1 MSDKKTHWP
10 FGSFFLKLSDEKN
23 GTHEYENY
31 LKECE
36 EEKQLPE
43 EELEFHCSKDPKK
56 MTMQESLEEVD
67 RFLCWNKMTP
77 EERRAELEAQK
88 AAARATEQAT
98 GDMSC
103 AMEPESAPDTPQGA
117 VLDEAV
123 DAPPDVDSVP
133 GDVSGDAPES
143 AADTVS
149 DNVPDATEGYVPD
162 TAEGDVPERAGNTAP
177 DSVQDDDLDTIRET
191 APDAAKGNAPDA
203 IGALTA
209 QEKEAVDAT
218 AQGVIAPEAT
228 VAETLMQ
235 QGAEPTRQAAELEAE
250 AEGTS
255 SSQTPETTALQEM
268 CCAVQETE
276 EVPEVEVVP
285 AEAIVPLGRTGENTP
300 AEKERWAYASE
311 LIGDAFQ
318 HWGNGRVLLDM
329 GTGRGKNE
337 FIIKKLV
344 SWLVDEMLKN
354 TTIGRVL
361 CLCPLNTLYDEM
373 LQRRTEAAIAEVDG
387 EPMEIAM
394 INDAFYKNMLEV
406 RTYQNIETKYR
417 NDPASLKKYLEDF
430 KYIVADECHYFTD
443 FSSYGMNTYLSLE
456 VLQKAEADH
465 VVIYMSATGKET
477 YKLLEETSKT
487 PEDRI
492 YKLPQDY
499 QHIKQKYFYSRENLV
514 RMLKSLPEDEK
525 AVIFVSS
532 GEDLLKM
539 REIFG
544 DTAAYYCSENNPKY
558 GKMFNKLTDCIKD
571 RELQKRY
578 LFTTKAFGIGT
589 EIKDRTVKHLYI
601 DQWKPT
607 DIIQSTGRKRPLD
620 VDDTCTVYFRDYDAD
635 WYYGDLKKFKAIV
648 IEELKPAVAYLAGA
662 EAFEVFRNSGTPDS
676 INNKIR
682 KCKIMEFDDAK
693 GEYRVNP
700 LGVRQLKRE
709 LELLNEMLETSYK
722 KVFAKYA
729 PVLAEETVPYCFD
742 SVVDWINAH
751 LNQPMLKEEM
761 YESIMALKMFK
772 EYKGRPMGQDALN
785 HKLQIY
791 GVKIISDKIRKR
803 GEYYQKTFW
812 ELTRI

>member
-1 MSDKKTHWP
+1 MKMKMP
-10 FGSFFLKLSDEKN
+10 FDGFYLKLLDEQN
-23 GTHEYENY
+23 GTHEYEEY
-31 LKECE
+31 LRNCKENPLTE
-36 EEKQLPE
+36 EEQRE
-43 EELEFHCSKDPKK
+43 W
-56 MTMQESLEEVD
+56 TESA
-67 RFLCWNKMTP
+67 RAAI
-77 EERRAELEAQK
+77 AELERINA
-88 AAARATEQAT
+88 
-98 GDMSC
+98 
-103 AMEPESAPDTPQGA
+103 EP
-117 VLDEAV
+117 
-123 DAPPDVDSVP
+123 
-133 GDVSGDAPES
+133 
-143 AADTVS
+143 
-149 DNVPDATEGYVPD
+149 
-162 TAEGDVPERAGNTAP
+162 
-177 DSVQDDDLDTIRET
+177 
-191 APDAAKGNAPDA
+191 
-203 IGALTA
+203 
-209 QEKEAVDAT
+209 
-218 AQGVIAPEAT
+218 
-228 VAETLMQ
+228 
-235 QGAEPTRQAAELEAE
+235 EPTRQSAEPEAE
-250 AEGTS
+250 AEGIS
-255 SSQTPETTALQEM
+255 SLQTPEQPIELQEKG
-268 CCAVQETE
+268 CTGQEAE
-276 EVPEVEVVP
+276 ETPEVEVVP
-285 AEAIVPLGRTGENTP
+285 AEAIVPLGQIGGNDP

-344 SWLVDEMLKN
+344 SWRVDEMLKN

-361 CLCPLNTLYDEM
+361 CLCPLNTLHAEM
-373 LQRRTEAAIAEVDG
+373 IQRRTEAAIAEVNG

-394 INDAFYKNMLEV
+394 TNDAFYENMLEV

-417 NDPASLKKYLEDF
+417 NDPASLKKYLAGF

-465 VVIYMSATGKET
+465 VVIYMSATGEET

-514 RMLKSLPEDEK
+514 MMLKSLPEDKK

-607 DIIQSTGRKRPLD
+607 DIIQSTGRKRSLD

-729 PVLAEETVPYCFD
+729 PALAEETVPYCFD

-761 YESIMALKMFK
+761 YESIMALKVFK

-785 HKLQIY
+785 CKLQIY
-791 GVKIISDKIRKR
+791 GVKIISDKMRKR

>member
-88 AAARATEQAT
+88 AATRATEQAA

-544 DTAAYYCSENNPKY
+544 DTAAYYCSEDNPKY

>member
-1 MSDKKTHWP
+1 MKTHWP
-10 FGSFFLKLSDEKN
+10 FGGFFLKLSDEKN
-23 GTHEYENY
+23 GTHEYEDY

-56 MTMQESLEEVD
+56 MTMQESQEEIGK
-67 RFLCWNKMTP
+67 FLRWNKMTP

-88 AAARATEQAT
+88 AATCDTEQAA
-98 GDMSC
+98 GDMPC
-103 AMEPESAPDTPQGA
+103 TIEPESAPDTPQGA

-123 DAPPDVDSVP
+123 DAPPGVDSGVP

-143 AADTVS
+143 AADTVL

-162 TAEGDVPERAGNTAP
+162 
-177 DSVQDDDLDTIRET
+177 
-191 APDAAKGNAPDA
+191 A
-203 IGALTA
+203 IGALKA
-209 QEKEAVDAT
+209 PEKEAVNAT
-218 AQGVIAPEAT
+218 AQGVIAPET
-228 VAETLMQ
+228 TTAETLMQ
-235 QGAEPTRQAAELEAE
+235 QGAEPTRQAAEPKAE
-250 AEGTS
+250 AEGIS
-255 SSQTPETTALQEM
+255 SLQTPEPAEPQEK
-268 CCAVQETE
+268 CCTVQEAE

-285 AEAIVPLGRTGENTP
+285 TEAIVPLGQIGGDAP

-344 SWLVDEMLKN
+344 SWLVDEMLKKMA
-354 TTIGRVL
+354 IVGRVL
-361 CLCPLNTLYDEM
+361 YLCPLNTLHAEM

-387 EPMEIAM
+387 EPAEIAM
-394 INDAFYKNMLEV
+394 TCDAFYENMLEV

-417 NDPASLKKYLEDF
+417 NDPASLKKYLAGF

-443 FSSYGMNTYLSLE
+443 FSSYGINTYLSLE

-465 VVIYMSATGKET
+465 VVIYMSATGEET

-514 RMLKSLPEDEK
+514 MMLKSLPEDEK

-539 REIFG
+539 KEIFG

-607 DIIQSTGRKRPLD
+607 DIIQSTGRKRSLD

-722 KVFAKYA
+722 QVFTKYA

-761 YESIMALKMFK
+761 YESIMALKVFK

-785 HKLQIY
+785 RKLQIY
-791 GVKIISDKIRKR
+791 GVKIITVREFKRNENRNKTLWKLIR
-803 GEYYQKTFW
+803 
-812 ELTRI
+812 I

>member
-10 FGSFFLKLSDEKN
+10 FGGFFLKLSDEKN
-23 GTHEYENY
+23 GTHEYEEY
-31 LKECE
+31 LRNCKENPLTE
-36 EEKQLPE
+36 EEQRE
-43 EELEFHCSKDPKK
+43 W
-56 MTMQESLEEVD
+56 TESA
-67 RFLCWNKMTP
+67 RAAI
-77 EERRAELEAQK
+77 AELEQLNA
-88 AAARATEQAT
+88 
-98 GDMSC
+98 
-103 AMEPESAPDTPQGA
+103 EPE
-117 VLDEAV
+117 
-123 DAPPDVDSVP
+123 
-133 GDVSGDAPES
+133 
-143 AADTVS
+143 
-149 DNVPDATEGYVPD
+149 
-162 TAEGDVPERAGNTAP
+162 
-177 DSVQDDDLDTIRET
+177 
-191 APDAAKGNAPDA
+191 
-203 IGALTA
+203 LTR
-209 QEKEAVDAT
+209 Q
-218 AQGVIAPEAT
+218 
-228 VAETLMQ
+228 VAEP
-235 QGAEPTRQAAELEAE
+235 EVE

-255 SSQTPETTALQEM
+255 SPQTPEPAELQEG
-268 CCAVQETE
+268 CCTVQEAE
-276 EVPEVEVVP
+276 EAPEVEVVP
-285 AEAIVPLGRTGENTP
+285 AEAIVPLVKIGGDAP

-354 TTIGRVL
+354 TIIGRVL
-361 CLCPLNTLYDEM
+361 YLCPLNTLHAEM

-394 INDAFYKNMLEV
+394 TNDAFYENMLEV

-417 NDPASLKKYLEDF
+417 NDLASLKKYLAGF

-465 VVIYMSATGKET
+465 VVIYMSATGEET

-514 RMLKSLPEDEK
+514 MMLKSLPEDEK

-539 REIFG
+539 KEIFG

-607 DIIQSTGRKRPLD
+607 DIIQSTGRKRSLD

-722 KVFAKYA
+722 QVFTKYA

-761 YESIMALKMFK
+761 YESIMTLKVFK

-785 HKLQIY
+785 CKLQIY
-791 GVKIISDKIRKR
+791 GVKIISDKMRKR

-812 ELTRI
+812 KLTRI

>member
-1 MSDKKTHWP
+1 MAGLCALFYKEGHKYNMKTHWP
-10 FGSFFLKLSDEKN
+10 FGGFFLKLSDKKN
-23 GTHEYENY
+23 GTHEYEDY

-56 MTMQESLEEVD
+56 MTMQESQEEIGK
-67 RFLCWNKMTP
+67 FLRWNKMTP

-88 AAARATEQAT
+88 AATCDTEQAA
-98 GDMSC
+98 GDMPC
-103 AMEPESAPDTPQGA
+103 AIEPESAPDTPQGA

-123 DAPPDVDSVP
+123 DAPPGVDSVP

-143 AADTVS
+143 AADTVL

-162 TAEGDVPERAGNTAP
+162 
-177 DSVQDDDLDTIRET
+177 
-191 APDAAKGNAPDA
+191 A
-203 IGALTA
+203 IGALKA
-209 QEKEAVDAT
+209 PEKEAVNAT

-228 VAETLMQ
+228 TAETLMQ
-235 QGAEPTRQAAELEAE
+235 QGAEPTRQAAEPEAE
-250 AEGTS
+250 AEGIS
-255 SSQTPETTALQEM
+255 SPQKPEPTELQEM
-268 CCAVQETE
+268 CCTVQEAE

-285 AEAIVPLGRTGENTP
+285 AEAIVPLVQIGGDAP

-344 SWLVDEMLKN
+344 SWRVDEMLKK

-361 CLCPLNTLYDEM
+361 CLCPLNTLHAEM

-394 INDAFYKNMLEV
+394 TNDAFYENMLEV

-417 NDPASLKKYLEDF
+417 NDPASLKKYLTGF

-443 FSSYGMNTYLSLE
+443 FSSYGINTYLSLE

-465 VVIYMSATGKET
+465 VVIYMSATGEET

-514 RMLKSLPEDEK
+514 MMLKSLQEDEK

-539 REIFG
+539 KEIFG

-607 DIIQSTGRKRPLD
+607 DIIQSTGRKRSLD

-722 KVFAKYA
+722 QVFTKYA

-761 YESIMALKMFK
+761 YESIMALKVFK

-785 HKLQIY
+785 CKLQIY
-791 GVKIISDKIRKR
+791 GVKIISDKMRKR

-812 ELTRI
+812 KLTRI

>member
-1 MSDKKTHWP
+1 
-10 FGSFFLKLSDEKN
+10 
-23 GTHEYENY
+23 
-31 LKECE
+31 
-36 EEKQLPE
+36 
-43 EELEFHCSKDPKK
+43 
-56 MTMQESLEEVD
+56 MTMQESQEEIGK
-67 RFLCWNKMTP
+67 FLRWNKMTP

-88 AAARATEQAT
+88 AATCDTEQAA
-98 GDMSC
+98 GDMPC
-103 AMEPESAPDTPQGA
+103 AIEPESAPDTPQGA

-123 DAPPDVDSVP
+123 DAPPGVDSVP

-143 AADTVS
+143 AADTVL

-162 TAEGDVPERAGNTAP
+162 
-177 DSVQDDDLDTIRET
+177 
-191 APDAAKGNAPDA
+191 A
-203 IGALTA
+203 IGALKA
-209 QEKEAVDAT
+209 PEKEAVNAT

-228 VAETLMQ
+228 TAETLMQ
-235 QGAEPTRQAAELEAE
+235 QGAEPTRQAAEPESE
-250 AEGTS
+250 AEGIS
-255 SSQTPETTALQEM
+255 SPQTPEPTELQEG
-268 CCAVQETE
+268 CCAVQGAE
-276 EVPEVEVVP
+276 EAPEVEVVP
-285 AEAIVPLGRTGENTP
+285 AEAIVPLVKIGGDAP

-344 SWLVDEMLKN
+344 SWLVDEMLKKMA
-354 TTIGRVL
+354 IVGRVL
-361 CLCPLNTLYDEM
+361 YLCPLNTLHAEM

-387 EPMEIAM
+387 EPAEIAM
-394 INDAFYKNMLEV
+394 TCDAFYENMLEV

-417 NDPASLKKYLEDF
+417 NDPASLKKYLAGF

-465 VVIYMSATGKET
+465 VVIYMSATGEET

-514 RMLKSLPEDEK
+514 MMLKSLPEDEK

-539 REIFG
+539 KEIFG

-607 DIIQSTGRKRPLD
+607 DIIQSTGRKRSLD

-722 KVFAKYA
+722 QVFTKYA

-751 LNQPMLKEEM
+751 LNQLMLKEEM
-761 YESIMALKMFK
+761 YESIMALKVFK

-785 HKLQIY
+785 CKLQIY
-791 GVKIISDKIRKR
+791 GVKIISDKMRKR

-812 ELTRI
+812 KLTRI

>member
-88 AAARATEQAT
+88 AATRATEQAA

-417 NDPASLKKYLEDF
+417 NDPASLKKYLENF

>member
-88 AAARATEQAT
+88 AATRATEQAA

-456 VLQKAEADH
+456 VLQKAEADQ

-525 AVIFVSS
+525 VVIFVSS

>member
-10 FGSFFLKLSDEKN
+10 FDGFYLKLLDEQN
-23 GTHEYENY
+23 GTHEYEDY
-31 LKECE
+31 LKEREGE
-36 EEKQLPE
+36 EQLPE
-43 EELEFHCSKDPKK
+43 EGLEFHYSKDPKK
-56 MTMQESLEEVD
+56 MTMQESMEEMD
-67 RFLCWNKMTP
+67 RFLHWNKMTP

-88 AAARATEQAT
+88 AATCATEQAA
-98 GDMSC
+98 GDMPC
-103 AMEPESAPDTPQGA
+103 AMEPESAPDTPQDA

-123 DAPPDVDSVP
+123 DAPP

-143 AADTVS
+143 AADTVL
-149 DNVPDATEGYVPD
+149 DNVPDAAEGY
-162 TAEGDVPERAGNTAP
+162 VPERAGDTAP
-177 DSVQDDDLDTIRET
+177 DSVQDDDLDTTRET
-191 APDAAKGNAPDA
+191 APDTAEGNAPDA
-203 IGALTA
+203 IEALTA
-209 QEKEAVDAT
+209 QEKETVNAT
-218 AQGVIAPEAT
+218 AQGVIAPEAAA
-228 VAETLMQ
+228 AETLMQ
-235 QGAEPTRQAAELEAE
+235 QGAEPTRQAAEAEETSSPQTPKPAELQEKCCTGQEAE
-250 AEGTS
+250 DA
-255 SSQTPETTALQEM
+255 
-268 CCAVQETE
+268 
-276 EVPEVEVVP
+276 PEVEVVP
-285 AEAIVPLGRTGENTP
+285 AEAIVPLVQIGGDAP
-300 AEKERWAYASE
+300 AEKERWVYASE

-354 TTIGRVL
+354 TTVGRVL

-373 LQRRTEAAIAEVDG
+373 LHRRTEAAIAEADG
-387 EPMEIAM
+387 EPTEIAM
-394 INDAFYKNMLEV
+394 TYDAFYENMLEV

-465 VVIYMSATGKET
+465 VVIYMSATGEET
-477 YKLLEETSKT
+477 YKLLEETAKT

-514 RMLKSLPEDEK
+514 MMLKSLPEDEK

-539 REIFG
+539 REIFD

-558 GKMFNKLTDCIKD
+558 GKMFNKLTECIKD

-662 EAFEVFRNSGTPDS
+662 KAFEAFRNSGKPDS

-751 LNQPMLKEEM
+751 LNQPMLKEDM
-761 YESIMALKMFK
+761 YESIMALKVFK
-772 EYKGRPMGQDALN
+772 EYKGRPMGQDVLN
-785 HKLQIY
+785 RKLQIY
-791 GVKIISDKIRKR
+791 GVEIISDKIRKR

-812 ELTRI
+812 KLTRI

>member
-1 MSDKKTHWP
+1 MKTHWP
-10 FGSFFLKLSDEKN
+10 FGGFFLKLSDEKN
-23 GTHEYENY
+23 GTHEYEDY

-56 MTMQESLEEVD
+56 MTMQESQEEIGK
-67 RFLCWNKMTP
+67 FLRWNKMTP

-88 AAARATEQAT
+88 AATCDTEQAA
-98 GDMSC
+98 GDMPC
-103 AMEPESAPDTPQGA
+103 AIEPESAPDTPQGA

-123 DAPPDVDSVP
+123 DAPPGVDSVP

-143 AADTVS
+143 AADTVL

-162 TAEGDVPERAGNTAP
+162 T
-177 DSVQDDDLDTIRET
+177 
-191 APDAAKGNAPDA
+191 
-203 IGALTA
+203 IGALKA
-209 QEKEAVDAT
+209 PEKEAVNAT
-218 AQGVIAPEAT
+218 AQGVIAPET
-228 VAETLMQ
+228 TTAETLMQ
-235 QGAEPTRQAAELEAE
+235 QGAEPTRQAAEPEAE
-250 AEGTS
+250 AEGIS
-255 SSQTPETTALQEM
+255 SPQTPEPTELQEM
-268 CCAVQETE
+268 CCTVQEAE
-276 EVPEVEVVP
+276 EAPEVEVVP
-285 AEAIVPLGRTGENTP
+285 AEAIVPLVKIGGDAP

-344 SWLVDEMLKN
+344 SWLVDEMLKKMA
-354 TTIGRVL
+354 IVGRVL
-361 CLCPLNTLYDEM
+361 YLCPLNTLHAEM

-387 EPMEIAM
+387 EPAEIAM
-394 INDAFYKNMLEV
+394 TCDAFYENMLEV

-417 NDPASLKKYLEDF
+417 NDPASLKKYLAGF

-465 VVIYMSATGKET
+465 VVIYMSATGEET

-514 RMLKSLPEDEK
+514 MMLKSLPEDEK

-539 REIFG
+539 KEIFG

-607 DIIQSTGRKRPLD
+607 DIIQSTGRKRSLD

-722 KVFAKYA
+722 QVFTKYA

-761 YESIMALKMFK
+761 YESIMALKVFK

-785 HKLQIY
+785 CKLQIY
-791 GVKIISDKIRKR
+791 GVKIISDKMRKR

-812 ELTRI
+812 KLTRI

>member
-10 FGSFFLKLSDEKN
+10 FGGFFLKLLDEQN
-23 GTHEYENY
+23 GTYEYEDY
-31 LKECE
+31 LKEREGE
-36 EEKQLPE
+36 EQLPE

-56 MTMQESLEEVD
+56 MTMQESMEEMD
-67 RFLCWNKMTP
+67 RFLRWNKMTP
-77 EERRAELEAQK
+77 EERRAELEVQK
-88 AAARATEQAT
+88 AATRATEQAA
-98 GDMSC
+98 GDMPCS
-103 AMEPESAPDTPQGA
+103 MEPESAPDTPQDA
-117 VLDEAV
+117 VLDEAL
-123 DAPPDVDSVP
+123 DTPP

-143 AADTVS
+143 AADTVP
-149 DNVPDATEGYVPD
+149 DNVPDA
-162 TAEGDVPERAGNTAP
+162 AEGDVPERAGDTAP
-177 DSVQDDDLDTIRET
+177 DSVQDDDLDTIRDAVPE
-191 APDAAKGNAPDA
+191 AAKGNAPDA

-209 QEKEAVDAT
+209 PEKEAVDAT

-228 VAETLMQ
+228 AAETLIQ
-235 QGAEPTRQAAELEAE
+235 QGAEPTRQAAEAE
-250 AEGTS
+250 ETS
-255 SSQTPETTALQEM
+255 SPQTPKPAEPQEG

-361 CLCPLNTLYDEM
+361 CLCPLNTLHAEM
-373 LQRRTEAAIAEVDG
+373 LQRRTEAAIAEADD
-387 EPMEIAM
+387 EPTEIAM
-394 INDAFYKNMLEV
+394 TYDAFYENMLEV

-465 VVIYMSATGKET
+465 VVIYMSATGEET

-571 RELQKRY
+571 RELQKKY

>member
-1 MSDKKTHWP
+1 MKTAIEKPVTPGGVFDHLMVP
-10 FGSFFLKLSDEKN
+10 QGDE
-23 GTHEYENY
+23 
-31 LKECE
+31 
-36 EEKQLPE
+36 P
-43 EELEFHCSKDPKK
+43 EFHPSKDPKT
-56 MTMQESLEEVD
+56 MTVQESLEEVD
-67 RFLCWNKMTP
+67 RFLCWNRMTP
-77 EERRAELEAQK
+77 EEKRAEQEAQR
-88 AAARATEQAT
+88 AASHATEQAA
-98 GDMSC
+98 GDIPCTMR
-103 AMEPESAPDTPQGA
+103 PERVPDTPQDTVWEDLTDA
-117 VLDEAV
+117 PQDVVRADVLDTSMGGMLEAV
-123 DAPPDVDSVP
+123 PSN
-133 GDVSGDAPES
+133 GAPER
-143 AADTVS
+143 AADTMP
-149 DNVPDATEGYVPD
+149 DDVPDATEVNVPGREADTVPD
-162 TAEGDVPERAGNTAP
+162 GPP
-177 DSVQDDDLDTIRET
+177 DDLPDTVEGNM
-191 APDAAKGNAPDA
+191 PDVV
-203 IGALTA
+203 GALTA
-209 QEKEAVDAT
+209 QEKAGNETV
-218 AQGVIAPEAT
+218 QG
-228 VAETLMQ
+228 
-235 QGAEPTRQAAELEAE
+235 
-250 AEGTS
+250 
-255 SSQTPETTALQEM
+255 
-268 CCAVQETE
+268 
-276 EVPEVEVVP
+276 VPEVEVVP
-285 AEAIVPLGRTGENTP
+285 PEAIVPLGQIGEDVP
-300 AEKERWAYASE
+300 AAEERWAYASE

-417 NDPASLKKYLEDF
+417 NDPASLKKYLAEF

-465 VVIYMSATGKET
+465 VVIYMSATGEET

-539 REIFG
+539 KEIFG

-558 GKMFNKLTDCIKD
+558 GKMFNKLTECVKD

-635 WYYGDLKKFKAIV
+635 WYYGDLKKFMAIV
-648 IEELKPAVAYLAGA
+648 TEELKPAVAYLAGA
-662 EAFEVFRNSGTPDS
+662 EAFEAFRNSGTPDS

-722 KVFAKYA
+722 QVFAKYA

-761 YESIMALKMFK
+761 YESIMALKVFK
-772 EYKGRPMGQDALN
+772 EYKGRPMGQDVLN
-785 HKLQIY
+785 RKLQIY
-791 GVKIISDKIRKR
+791 GVKIITVREFKR
-803 GEYYQKTFW
+803 NENRNKTFW
-812 ELTRI
+812 KMIRI

>member
-1 MSDKKTHWP
+1 MKMP
-10 FGSFFLKLSDEKN
+10 FDGFYLKLLDEQN
-23 GTHEYENY
+23 GTHEYEEY
-31 LKECE
+31 LRNCKENPLTE
-36 EEKQLPE
+36 EEQRE
-43 EELEFHCSKDPKK
+43 W
-56 MTMQESLEEVD
+56 TESA
-67 RFLCWNKMTP
+67 RAAI
-77 EERRAELEAQK
+77 AELEQLNA
-88 AAARATEQAT
+88 
-98 GDMSC
+98 
-103 AMEPESAPDTPQGA
+103 EP
-117 VLDEAV
+117 
-123 DAPPDVDSVP
+123 
-133 GDVSGDAPES
+133 
-143 AADTVS
+143 
-149 DNVPDATEGYVPD
+149 
-162 TAEGDVPERAGNTAP
+162 
-177 DSVQDDDLDTIRET
+177 
-191 APDAAKGNAPDA
+191 
-203 IGALTA
+203 
-209 QEKEAVDAT
+209 
-218 AQGVIAPEAT
+218 
-228 VAETLMQ
+228 
-235 QGAEPTRQAAELEAE
+235 EPTRQEAE
-250 AEGTS
+250 AEGIS
-255 SSQTPETTALQEM
+255 SLQTPKLAELQEG
-268 CCAVQETE
+268 CCAVQEVE

-285 AEAIVPLGRTGENTP
+285 AEAIVPLVQIGEDAP

-344 SWLVDEMLKN
+344 SWRVDEMLKK

-361 CLCPLNTLYDEM
+361 CLCPLNTLHAEM

-394 INDAFYKNMLEV
+394 TNDAFYENMLEV

-417 NDPASLKKYLEDF
+417 NDPASLKKYLTGF

-443 FSSYGMNTYLSLE
+443 FSSYGINTYLSLE

-465 VVIYMSATGKET
+465 VVIYMSATGEET

-514 RMLKSLPEDEK
+514 MMLKCLPEDEK

-532 GEDLLKM
+532 GGDLLKM
-539 REIFG
+539 KEIFG

-558 GKMFNKLTDCIKD
+558 GKMFNKLTECVKD

-648 IEELKPAVAYLAGA
+648 IEELRPAVAYLAGT
-662 EAFEVFRNSGTPDS
+662 EAFEVFRNSGKPDS

-722 KVFAKYA
+722 QVFAKYA
-729 PVLAEETVPYCFD
+729 PVLAEETVPYRFD

-751 LNQPMLKEEM
+751 LNQPMLKEDM
-761 YESIMALKMFK
+761 YESIRALKVFK
-772 EYKGRPMGQDALN
+772 EYKGRPMGHDALN
-785 HKLQIY
+785 RKLQIY
-791 GVKIISDKIRKR
+791 GVKIITVREFKRNENRNKTLWKLIR
-803 GEYYQKTFW
+803 
-812 ELTRI
+812 I

>member
-1 MSDKKTHWP
+1 MKMKMP
-10 FGSFFLKLSDEKN
+10 FDGFYLKLLDEQN
-23 GTHEYENY
+23 GTHEYEECLRNC
-31 LKECE
+31 KENPLTE
-36 EEKQLPE
+36 EEQRE
-43 EELEFHCSKDPKK
+43 W
-56 MTMQESLEEVD
+56 TESP
-67 RFLCWNKMTP
+67 RAAI
-77 EERRAELEAQK
+77 AELEQLNA
-88 AAARATEQAT
+88 
-98 GDMSC
+98 
-103 AMEPESAPDTPQGA
+103 EP
-117 VLDEAV
+117 
-123 DAPPDVDSVP
+123 
-133 GDVSGDAPES
+133 
-143 AADTVS
+143 
-149 DNVPDATEGYVPD
+149 
-162 TAEGDVPERAGNTAP
+162 
-177 DSVQDDDLDTIRET
+177 
-191 APDAAKGNAPDA
+191 
-203 IGALTA
+203 
-209 QEKEAVDAT
+209 
-218 AQGVIAPEAT
+218 
-228 VAETLMQ
+228 
-235 QGAEPTRQAAELEAE
+235 EPTRQAAEPEVE

-255 SSQTPETTALQEM
+255 SPQTPEPAELQEG
-268 CCAVQETE
+268 CCAVQEAE

-285 AEAIVPLGRTGENTP
+285 AEAIVPLGQIGEDAP

-344 SWLVDEMLKN
+344 SWRVDEMLKK

-361 CLCPLNTLYDEM
+361 CLCPLNTLHAEM

-394 INDAFYKNMLEV
+394 TNDAFYENMLEV

-417 NDPASLKKYLEDF
+417 NDPASLKKYLTGF

-443 FSSYGMNTYLSLE
+443 FSSYGINTYLSLE

-465 VVIYMSATGKET
+465 VVIYMSATGEET

-514 RMLKSLPEDEK
+514 MMLKCLPEDEK

-532 GEDLLKM
+532 GGDLLKM
-539 REIFG
+539 KEIFG

-558 GKMFNKLTDCIKD
+558 GKMFNKLTECVKD

-648 IEELKPAVAYLAGA
+648 IEELRPAVAYLAGA
-662 EAFEVFRNSGTPDS
+662 EAFEVFRNSGKPDS

-722 KVFAKYA
+722 QVFAKYA
-729 PVLAEETVPYCFD
+729 PVLAEETVPYRFD

-751 LNQPMLKEEM
+751 LNQPMLKEDM
-761 YESIMALKMFK
+761 YESIRALKVFK

-785 HKLQIY
+785 RKLQIY
-791 GVKIISDKIRKR
+791 GVMIITVREFKRNENRNKTLWKLIR
-803 GEYYQKTFW
+803 
-812 ELTRI
+812 I

>member
-1 MSDKKTHWP
+1 MIFPAPIIAQNKAFDQRFFLAGADKPAHGLARWLGCAPYIIIEDINMSDKKTHWP
-10 FGSFFLKLSDEKN
+10 FGGFFLKLSNEKN
-23 GTHEYENY
+23 GIHEYEEY
-31 LKECE
+31 LRNCKESPLT
-36 EEKQLPE
+36 EKEQ
-43 EELEFHCSKDPKK
+43 
-56 MTMQESLEEVD
+56 QEWTES
-67 RFLCWNKMTP
+67 
-77 EERRAELEAQK
+77 
-88 AAARATEQAT
+88 ARAAIAEMEQ
-98 GDMSC
+98 M
-103 AMEPESAPDTPQGA
+103 GA
-117 VLDEAV
+117 E
-123 DAPPDVDSVP
+123 
-133 GDVSGDAPES
+133 
-143 AADTVS
+143 
-149 DNVPDATEGYVPD
+149 
-162 TAEGDVPERAGNTAP
+162 
-177 DSVQDDDLDTIRET
+177 
-191 APDAAKGNAPDA
+191 
-203 IGALTA
+203 
-209 QEKEAVDAT
+209 
-218 AQGVIAPEAT
+218 
-228 VAETLMQ
+228 AET
-235 QGAEPTRQAAELEAE
+235 TRQAAKPGAE
-250 AEGTS
+250 AEGIS
-255 SSQTPETTALQEM
+255 GPQMPEPAELQEG
-268 CCAVQETE
+268 CCTGQEAE
-276 EVPEVEVVP
+276 EAPEVVP
-285 AEAIVPLGRTGENTP
+285 AEAIVPLGQIGGDAP
-300 AEKERWAYASE
+300 AEKERWAYASG

-318 HWGNGRVLLDM
+318 HWENGRVLLDM

-337 FIIKKLV
+337 FIIKRLV
-344 SWLVDEMLKN
+344 SWCVDEMLTN
-354 TTIGRVL
+354 MIIGRVL
-361 CLCPLNTLYDEM
+361 CLCPLKTLHAEM
-373 LQRRTEAAIAEVDG
+373 LQRRIEAANAESDG
-387 EPMEIAM
+387 EPTEIAM
-394 INDAFYKNMLEV
+394 TYDGLYEFMLEV
-406 RTYQNIETKYR
+406 QTYQYIEARYR
-417 NDPASLKKYLEDF
+417 NDSASLKKYLARF

-443 FSSYGMNTYLSLE
+443 FSSYGINTYLSLE

-648 IEELKPAVAYLAGA
+648 TEELKPAVAYLAGA

-676 INNKIR
+676 INKKIR
-682 KCKIMEFDDAK
+682 KCRIMEFDDAK
-693 GEYRVNP
+693 GEYRVNL

-722 KVFAKYA
+722 QVFAKYA
-729 PVLAEETVPYCFD
+729 PVLAEKTVPYCFD
-742 SVVDWINAH
+742 SVADWIKAY

-761 YESIMALKMFK
+761 YESIMALKVFK
-772 EYKGRPMGQDALN
+772 EYKGRPMGQDILN
-785 HKLQIY
+785 RKLQIY
-791 GVKIISDKIRKR
+791 GVEIITVREFKR
-803 GEYYQKTFW
+803 NENRNKTFW
-812 ELTRI
+812 KLIRI

>member
-1 MSDKKTHWP
+1 MKTAIEKPVTPSGVFDHLMVP
-10 FGSFFLKLSDEKN
+10 QGDE
-23 GTHEYENY
+23 
-31 LKECE
+31 
-36 EEKQLPE
+36 P
-43 EELEFHCSKDPKK
+43 EFHPSKDPKT
-56 MTMQESLEEVD
+56 MTVQESLEEVD
-67 RFLCWNKMTP
+67 RFLCWNRMTP
-77 EERRAELEAQK
+77 EEKRAEQEAQR
-88 AAARATEQAT
+88 AASHATEQAA
-98 GDMSC
+98 GDIPCTMR
-103 AMEPESAPDTPQGA
+103 PERVPDTPQDTVWEDLTDA
-117 VLDEAV
+117 PQDVVRADVLDTSMGGMLEAV
-123 DAPPDVDSVP
+123 PSN
-133 GDVSGDAPES
+133 GAPER
-143 AADTVS
+143 AADTMP
-149 DNVPDATEGYVPD
+149 DDVPDATEVNVPGREADTVPD
-162 TAEGDVPERAGNTAP
+162 GPP
-177 DSVQDDDLDTIRET
+177 DDLPDTVEGNM
-191 APDAAKGNAPDA
+191 PDVV
-203 IGALTA
+203 GALTA
-209 QEKEAVDAT
+209 QEKAGNETV
-218 AQGVIAPEAT
+218 QG
-228 VAETLMQ
+228 
-235 QGAEPTRQAAELEAE
+235 
-250 AEGTS
+250 
-255 SSQTPETTALQEM
+255 
-268 CCAVQETE
+268 
-276 EVPEVEVVP
+276 VPEVEVVP
-285 AEAIVPLGRTGENTP
+285 PEAIVPLGQIGEDVP
-300 AEKERWAYASE
+300 AAEERWAYASE

-417 NDPASLKKYLEDF
+417 NDPASLKKYLAEF

-465 VVIYMSATGKET
+465 VVIYMSATGEET

-539 REIFG
+539 KEIFG

-558 GKMFNKLTDCIKD
+558 GKMFNKLTECVKD

-635 WYYGDLKKFKAIV
+635 WYYGDLKKFMAIV
-648 IEELKPAVAYLAGA
+648 TEELKPAVAYLAGA
-662 EAFEVFRNSGTPDS
+662 EAFEAFRNSGTPDS

-722 KVFAKYA
+722 QVFAKYA

-761 YESIMALKMFK
+761 YESIMALKVFK
-772 EYKGRPMGQDALN
+772 EYKGRPMGQDVLN
-785 HKLQIY
+785 RKLQIY
-791 GVKIISDKIRKR
+791 DVKIITVREFKR
-803 GEYYQKTFW
+803 NENRNKTFW
-812 ELTRI
+812 KMIRI

>member
-1 MSDKKTHWP
+1 MKMKMP
-10 FGSFFLKLSDEKN
+10 FDGFYLKLLDEQN
-23 GTHEYENY
+23 GTHEYEECLRNC
-31 LKECE
+31 KENPLTE
-36 EEKQLPE
+36 EEQRE
-43 EELEFHCSKDPKK
+43 W
-56 MTMQESLEEVD
+56 TESP
-67 RFLCWNKMTP
+67 RAAI
-77 EERRAELEAQK
+77 AELEQLNA
-88 AAARATEQAT
+88 
-98 GDMSC
+98 
-103 AMEPESAPDTPQGA
+103 EP
-117 VLDEAV
+117 
-123 DAPPDVDSVP
+123 
-133 GDVSGDAPES
+133 
-143 AADTVS
+143 
-149 DNVPDATEGYVPD
+149 
-162 TAEGDVPERAGNTAP
+162 
-177 DSVQDDDLDTIRET
+177 
-191 APDAAKGNAPDA
+191 
-203 IGALTA
+203 
-209 QEKEAVDAT
+209 
-218 AQGVIAPEAT
+218 
-228 VAETLMQ
+228 
-235 QGAEPTRQAAELEAE
+235 EPTRQAAEPEVE

-255 SSQTPETTALQEM
+255 SPQTPEPAELQEG
-268 CCAVQETE
+268 CCAVQEAE

-285 AEAIVPLGRTGENTP
+285 AEAIVPLGQIGEDAP

-344 SWLVDEMLKN
+344 SWRVDEMLKK

-361 CLCPLNTLYDEM
+361 CLCPLNTLHAEM

-394 INDAFYKNMLEV
+394 TNDAFYENILEV

-417 NDPASLKKYLEDF
+417 NDPASLKKYLTGF

-443 FSSYGMNTYLSLE
+443 FSSYGINTYLSLE

-465 VVIYMSATGKET
+465 VVIYMSATGEET

-514 RMLKSLPEDEK
+514 MMLKCLPEDEK

-532 GEDLLKM
+532 GGDLLKM
-539 REIFG
+539 KEIFG

-558 GKMFNKLTDCIKD
+558 GKMFNKLTECVKD

-648 IEELKPAVAYLAGA
+648 IEELRPAVAYLAGA
-662 EAFEVFRNSGTPDS
+662 EAFEVFRNSGKPDS

-722 KVFAKYA
+722 QVFAKYA
-729 PVLAEETVPYCFD
+729 PVLAEKTVPYRFD

-751 LNQPMLKEEM
+751 LNQPMLKEDM
-761 YESIMALKMFK
+761 YESIRALKVFK

-785 HKLQIY
+785 RKLQIY
-791 GVKIISDKIRKR
+791 GVKIITVREFKRNENRNKTLWKLIR
-803 GEYYQKTFW
+803 
-812 ELTRI
+812 I

>member
-1 MSDKKTHWP
+1 MKMKMP
-10 FGSFFLKLSDEKN
+10 FDGFYLKLLDEQN
-23 GTHEYENY
+23 GTHEYEEY
-31 LKECE
+31 LRNCKENPLTE
-36 EEKQLPE
+36 EEQRE
-43 EELEFHCSKDPKK
+43 WTEGA
-56 MTMQESLEEVD
+56 
-67 RFLCWNKMTP
+67 RAAI
-77 EERRAELEAQK
+77 AELEQLNA
-88 AAARATEQAT
+88 
-98 GDMSC
+98 
-103 AMEPESAPDTPQGA
+103 EP
-117 VLDEAV
+117 
-123 DAPPDVDSVP
+123 
-133 GDVSGDAPES
+133 
-143 AADTVS
+143 
-149 DNVPDATEGYVPD
+149 
-162 TAEGDVPERAGNTAP
+162 
-177 DSVQDDDLDTIRET
+177 
-191 APDAAKGNAPDA
+191 
-203 IGALTA
+203 
-209 QEKEAVDAT
+209 
-218 AQGVIAPEAT
+218 
-228 VAETLMQ
+228 
-235 QGAEPTRQAAELEAE
+235 EPTRQAAEPEVE

-255 SSQTPETTALQEM
+255 SPQTPEPAELQEG
-268 CCAVQETE
+268 CCAVQEAE
-276 EVPEVEVVP
+276 EVLEVEVVP
-285 AEAIVPLGRTGENTP
+285 AEAIVPLGQTGEDTP

-344 SWLVDEMLKN
+344 SWRVDEMLKK

-361 CLCPLNTLYDEM
+361 CLCPLNTLHAEM

-394 INDAFYKNMLEV
+394 TNDAFYENMLEV

-417 NDPASLKKYLEDF
+417 NDPASLKKYLTGF

-443 FSSYGMNTYLSLE
+443 FSSYGINTYLSLE

-465 VVIYMSATGKET
+465 VVIYMSATGEET

-514 RMLKSLPEDEK
+514 MMLKCLPEDEK

-532 GEDLLKM
+532 GGDLLKM
-539 REIFG
+539 KEIFG

-558 GKMFNKLTDCIKD
+558 GKMFNKLTECVKD

-607 DIIQSTGRKRPLD
+607 DIIQSTGRKRSLD

-648 IEELKPAVAYLAGA
+648 IEELRPAVAYLAGA
-662 EAFEVFRNSGTPDS
+662 EAFEVFRNSGKPDS

-722 KVFAKYA
+722 QVFAKYA
-729 PVLAEETVPYCFD
+729 PVLAEETVPYRFD

-751 LNQPMLKEEM
+751 LNQPMLKEDM
-761 YESIMALKMFK
+761 YESIRALKVFK

-785 HKLQIY
+785 RKLQIY
-791 GVKIISDKIRKR
+791 GVKIITVREFKRNENRNKTLWKLIR
-803 GEYYQKTFW
+803 
-812 ELTRI
+812 I

>member
-88 AAARATEQAT
+88 AATRATEQAA

-276 EVPEVEVVP
+276 KVPEVEVVP